1 MGKRSLAAKH
11 KQRRWCQKRVKGTQE
26 EKEGK
31 NWINCKHPY
40 LKVTHFNMSN
50 VEKIVS
56 PPHTVRAPPATTT
69 AATRNCLTHFELRS
83 IEIYVNFSVC
93 VRVRVCEAVTLWVFF
108 RTRLSLCHIWNYA
121 RFFSAV
127 FFPSP
132 FLRKEKILLPYFR
145 ICFMFMMQTKG
156 SKQTKKE
163 TQRKRS
169 SEPKG

>member
-1 MGKRSLAAKH
+1 M
-11 KQRRWCQKRVKGTQE
+11 
-26 EKEGK
+26 
-31 NWINCKHPY
+31 
-40 LKVTHFNMSN
+40 LKKLSHHRTLCEH
-50 VEKIVS
+50 
-56 PPHTVRAPPATTT
+56 HQQQQQQHT

-163 TQRKRS
+163 TQCKRRDRGT
-169 SEPKG
+169 ERETVKKCIKL